1 MSGFSSLLDIS
12 SFFIGVLVNL
22 LLVAMICF
30 YFKRKI
36 DNLELSQSEQAK
48 ILFQLLQ
55 QGPPQG
61 GGGGISSGLPDK
73 HAETFHLLNGLDLSQ
88 LNSDPE
94 QELNEEK
101 GDENSV
107 VSDDSDDDSDDSD
120 DESVDETKTIEYE
133 EVVPVENIE
142 KLTIK
147 EIRSL
152 LEENGVSDIKRS
164 AKKQELID
172 MYMGVMTQKEE
183 VIEQVVKVESNNDVD
198 SSEREDSEED
208 SEEVNEDSEEVNEED
223 SEAIHEVHNVIED
236 IVEDIVEDITIGETV
251 SVIEINSEITD
262 IS

>member
-55 QGPPQG
+55 QGPSQG
-61 GGGGISSGLPDK
+61 GGSISSGLPDQ
-73 HAETFHLLNGLDLSQ
+73 HAETFHLLNGLDLTQ
-88 LNSDPE
+88 LNNDGLE
-94 QELNEEK
+94 QQEN
-101 GDENSV
+101 DENS
-107 VSDDSDDDSDDSD
+107 DDSDDSD
-120 DESVDETKTIEYE
+120 DESEDGETKTIEYE

-142 KLTIK
+142 KLTVR

-172 MYMGVMTQKEE
+172 MYMGIMTQKEE
-183 VIEQVVKVESNNDVD
+183 VIEQVVKVDDTEED
-198 SSEREDSEED
+198 SSEQEEESQEEESEEEEI
-208 SEEVNEDSEEVNEED
+208 EEVNQTNEV
-223 SEAIHEVHNVIED
+223 STEVRDVIED
-236 IVEDIVEDITIGETV
+236 IVEDIKIEEVV
-251 SVIEINSEITD
+251 PVIEINSEITD

>member
-36 DNLELSQSEQAK
+36 DNLELS
-48 ILFQLLQ
+48 
-55 QGPPQG
+55 QG

-208 SEEVNEDSEEVNEED
+208 SEEVNEED